1 MADASRGFDEHYYS
15 RGFDEHYYLA
25 ANPDVAQAVKRGIFA
40 SGAEHFEKHGARE
53 RRSARADARIAPPP
67 LPIPGD
73 LTGFNR
79 RDKLLAGLDLTALD
93 GAEIGALAFPLVR
106 PAEGNI
112 TYVDWTDTQTLRRNY
127 ANDPAVNVDEIV
139 DVGAIWGSNTLLEA
153 LGGRKIDYVIN
164 SHVVE
169 HVPDLV
175 TWLAEIR
182 EVLRPG
188 GRLRMIAPD
197 RRFTFDILR
206 NETRLHDV
214 LDAWIRKAR
223 APLPRALLENLSL
236 LREFDFRKVWE
247 GDFDPLSL
255 PAINDT
261 KRAIADA
268 RDVLENNKYIDN
280 HCWVFTPKSMA
291 TLFAQLAEIDLLNF
305 RLSQFFDTPYMGAE
319 FTVHMAPCDNKDEI
333 IASWRE
339 MAALAADL
347 PPPRRKRIARLFGAG
362 R

>member
-1 MADASRGFDEHYYS
+1 MADTS

-25 ANPDVAQAVKRGIFA
+25 ANPDVADAVKRGVFA

-53 RRSARADARIAPPP
+53 RRLARAGVRVAPPP
-67 LPIPGD
+67 LPISGD
-73 LTGFNR
+73 LTRFNR

-112 TYVDWTDTQTLRRNY
+112 TYVDWTDTQTLRGNY
-127 ANDPAVNVDEIV
+127 AHDPAVNVDEIV

-153 LGGRKIDYVIN
+153 LSGRKVDYVIN

-169 HVPDLV
+169 HVPDFV

-188 GRLRMIAPD
+188 GTLRMIVPD
-197 RRFTFDILR
+197 KRFTFDILR

-223 APLPRALLENLSL
+223 APLPRAMLENRCLF
-236 LREFDFRKVWE
+236 REFDFRKAWE
-247 GDFDPLSL
+247 EDFNPLTL
-255 PAINDT
+255 PATYDA
-261 KRAIADA
+261 KFAIAGA
-268 RDVLENNKYIDN
+268 RDILENNKYIDS
-280 HCWVFTPKSMA
+280 HCWVFTPKSIA
-291 TLFAQLAEIDLLNF
+291 TLFAQLAEADLLNF
-305 RLSQFFDTPYMGAE
+305 RLSQFFDTPHMNFE
-319 FTVHMAPCDNKDEI
+319 FTVHMAPCDSKDEI
-333 IASWRE
+333 IASWRG
-339 MAALAADL
+339 MAAQAADL
-347 PPPRRKRIARLFGAG
+347 PPPRRKGMARLFGAG